1 MKIFI
6 FHKRE
11 LITPHRASAQKVM
24 NELKDQID
32 SLLDI
37 CDECHADISECY
49 KCTKWFLDEEMEF
62 V

>member
-1 MKIFI
+1 
-6 FHKRE
+6 
-11 LITPHRASAQKVM
+11 M
-24 NELKDQID
+24 NELKDQIY